1 MENYIKAAA
10 YKLGAD
16 VCGIGIIDRFKN
28 APAGFSPLDLFDSGT
43 AALPTEYLR
52 KNRTGL

>member
-28 APAGFSPLDLFDSGT
+28 APAGFSPIERLT
-43 AALPTEYLR
+43 ATNAERYAR
-52 KNRTGL
+52 